1 MTWALRRHRCII
13 IGRAHIPLWHMNYLK
28 EFVNYLQE
36 VQPLAAEQMYD
47 LGNMTEVSRAQ
58 TFTEHREYYIIHRTG
73 LVTHLWKPS
82 FVIEVKQL
90 STLKDDIIRLY
101 QIVRLQAE
109 RGSGLCTHYLM
120 CMSVGVCICVS
131 ICVNAPIWLHFQIT
145 LHDSIKKLWFNAK
158 KKKNLQI
165 LIHKNFTIGFVLV
178 L

>member
-47 LGNMTEVSRAQ
+47 LGNMIEVSRAQ
-58 TFTEHREYYIIHRTG
+58 TFTEHREYYIIHRSG
-73 LVTHLWKPS
+73 RVTHLCFYLTLPLKPS
-82 FVIEVKQL
+82 FMIEVKQL

-109 RGSGLCTHYLM
+109 RGSGLCDM
-120 CMSVGVCICVS
+120 CVSAGVFICVS
-131 ICVNAPIWLHFQIT
+131 ICVNAPNWLHFQIT
-145 LHDSIKKLWFNAK
+145 LHDGIKKVVIQCSKTPSNS
-158 KKKNLQI
+158 NI
-165 LIHKNFTIGFVLV
+165 
-178 L
+178 